1 MEEVNLYIETNLKGP
16 RRKEGKYIYLLECLT
31 SKGTQTRDARG
42 TIDQATEN
50 QLTVTALDEG
60 LKRLLRPV
68 RLTIWLDCE
77 YVAGALRNGWPQ
89 KWEKDGWV
97 NSKGKT
103 VADAEKWQSVLGK
116 IRIHEIE
123 VKTGERHEYA
133 SWMKA
138 ELEKMESCTGATER
152 GKNV

>member
-1 MEEVNLYIETNLKGP
+1 M
-16 RRKEGKYIYLLECLT
+16 
-31 SKGTQTRDARG
+31 
-42 TIDQATEN
+42 
-50 QLTVTALDEG
+50 
-60 LKRLLRPV
+60 
-68 RLTIWLDCE
+68 
-77 YVAGALRNGWPQ
+77 
-89 KWEKDGWV
+89 
-97 NSKGKT
+97 
-103 VADAEKWQSVLGK
+103 ADAEKWQSVLGK

>member
-1 MEEVNLYIETNLKGP
+1 MEEVNLYIATDLKGP
-16 RRKEGKYIYLLECLT
+16 RRRDGKYIYLLECLT

-97 NSKGKT
+97 NSKGNT

-116 IRIHEIE
+116 ISIHETS
-123 VKTGERHEYA
+123 VRSGEPHEYLN
-133 SWMKA
+133 WMKR
-138 ELEKMESCTGATER
+138 ELEKEVKNESET
-152 GKNV
+152 K